1 MIKNEILLKEI
12 RLWILT
18 FVFLLILSG
27 ITAFPIET
35 EIRFIYNHINW
46 FPQFMHTWLT
56 QVHNGISNTNSNYP
70 FMSYGTDWL
79 AFAHIV
85 IGLAFIGPYLNPVKN
100 IWIIEWAMLSCIG
113 VLPLAF
119 IAGSIR
125 GIPFYHQLIDCS
137 FGIIGI
143 IPLYIV
149 WKKIKTLEKFQNTK

>member
-46 FPQFMHTWLT
+46 FPQFMHSWLT
-56 QVHNGISNTNSNYP
+56 QVHNGIIETNRNYP

-85 IGLAFIGPYLNPVKN
+85 IGIAFIGPYKDPVKN
-100 IWIIEWAMLSCIG
+100 IWIIEWAMLACVAIF
-113 VLPLAF
+113 PLAF
-119 IAGSIR
+119 LAAPIR
-125 GIPFYHQLIDCS
+125 QIPMFHVLIDCS
-137 FGIIGI
+137 FGVIGLL
-143 IPLYIV
+143 PLWICRR
-149 WKKIKTLEKFQNTK
+149 WIKQLENNI